1 MPRLVPAVLR
11 AADILELFLDEHV
24 RLSATE
30 IVERL
35 GLPRSTT
42 HELLTT
48 LVARKYLDRQAGE
61 ETMYRLGPKLL
72 ELGARYQQRL
82 EFGVEADAVARRVA
96 AQCDETVHVAV
107 LDGLEV
113 VYVSKIDSTHSVR
126 LISAVGRRLPAN
138 CTAVGKVLLA
148 GLSREEVSRRLKG
161 HRLTALTEHSITSR
175 PELLAQLDAVR
186 VTGVA
191 HERSESNPDAG
202 CVAAPVVDSRGE
214 WVAAMSISIPTSRHD
229 PESWR
234 RWEKLVREG
243 AAELSQRLGGR
254 PRDFAD
260 HGLHGGAG
268 SGT

>member
-1 MPRLVPAVLR
+1 MPRLVPAVTR
-11 AADILELFLDEHV
+11 AADILDLFLDEQD
-24 RLSATE
+24 RLPASE
-30 IVERL
+30 IAARL

-48 LVARKYLDRQAGE
+48 LVARRYLDRQPGD
-61 ETMYRLGPKLL
+61 ETVFRLGPKVL

-96 AQCDETVHVAV
+96 ARCGETVHVAV
-107 LDGLEV
+107 LDGLDV

-126 LISAVGRRLPAN
+126 LISAVGHRLPAN

-148 GLSREEVSRRLKG
+148 GLSRQEVARRLKG
-161 HRLTALTEHSITSR
+161 HKLVGLTDNSVTTR

-214 WVAAMSISIPTSRHD
+214 WVAAMSISIPTSRHTAD
-229 PESWR
+229 AWK
-234 RWEKLVREG
+234 RWEVLVREG
-243 AAELSQRLGGR
+243 AAHLSHRLGGR
-254 PRDFAD
+254 APQ
-260 HGLHGGAG
+260 LP
-268 SGT
+268 